1 MQNIS
6 LGFLDYAILAIYV
19 AFVIGIGF
27 ALTRYMKSSS
37 DFLTSGRSIP
47 TWVTGLAFI
56 SANLG
61 ALELVGM
68 AASGAKYG
76 IATAHFY
83 WVGAI
88 PAMIFLAVFMMP
100 FYYGSK
106 ARSVPEYLQMRFDGR
121 VMALNAIAFAVMTLF
136 ASGISMNALAKLLNQ
151 LLGWDYSF
159 ALLIC
164 SGVVLVYVLKGGLTS
179 AIYTEVLQ
187 FFMIVLGFA
196 PVVYLGLKD
205 AGGWHAMNQSLHAV
219 AANPAALHL
228 KPVGEIYQANAWT
241 SAWKPLLKGPES
253 NPMGVDWIAMVFG
266 LGFVLSFGYWC
277 TNFLVVQ
284 RAMAAKNMTAARNT
298 PIVAAIPK
306 MIFPVLVILP
316 GMIAIALAV
325 TPGKNYRLPPP
336 PIDSNKFA
344 ASIQIL
350 AKAPSQSVDL
360 TYDEIGKAIGMKI
373 DKDKIAALA
382 KSDAVISLGSIIT
395 EEEGARA
402 ELQTSKAALKQLK
415 RGGEASS
422 GIIRIAEDKVAA
434 TEEAVDVAV
443 KKLDGVT
450 SKVNEQLRDAVM
462 ENDYDGVILSLVKRY
477 CPPGLLGLAL
487 TALLASFMS
496 GMAGNVTA
504 FNTVW
509 TYNLYQSARRHFF
522 DTPKPCTLDH
532 KDGKAE
538 SVVLK
543 PNDPPDVHY
552 LWMGKFIT
560 VVGILLSIACA
571 YFAKQYNNAMDIIQL
586 VFGFVNAPLFATFL
600 LGMFWKRTTATGAFY
615 GLFGGIAGSAVF
627 HALTIAEGNSPGLK
641 GGYIHVFQE
650 FPSEMAQ
657 NFWLASFAFIT
668 CFVLTLGISLATS
681 RNKTDEELKGLVYSL
696 TPKIKDTD
704 QHFLLRPA
712 VLGVILLACCVILNF
727 IFW

>member
-1 MQNIS
+1 MQNIN

-19 AFVIGIGF
+19 IFVIGIGF

-88 PAMIFLAVFMMP
+88 PAMVFLAVFMMP

-106 ARSVPEYLQMRFDGR
+106 ARSVPEYLNMRFNPWVRG
-121 VMALNAIAFAVMTLF
+121 LNSIAFAVMTVF

-151 LLGWDYSF
+151 LLGWNYHL
-159 ALLIC
+159 ALWIC
-164 SGVVLVYVLKGGLTS
+164 SAVVLVYVLKGGLTS

-196 PVVYLGLKD
+196 PVVYLGLRD
-205 AGGWHAMNQSLHAV
+205 VGGWHAMTDKLHMV
-219 AANPAALHL
+219 ATDPMALHL
-228 KPVGEIYQANAWT
+228 NTKSFAADAWT
-241 SAWKPLLKGPES
+241 SAWKPLLGGFNA
-253 NPMGVDWIAMVFG
+253 NPMGVDIFAMVFG

-298 PIVAAIPK
+298 PLVAAIPK
-306 MIFPVLVILP
+306 MLFPALVIVP
-316 GMIAIALAV
+316 GMIAVALMAS
-325 TPGKNYRLPPP
+325 PEKGYRIPPP
-336 PIDSNKFA
+336 VVAEA
-344 ASIQIL
+344 AY
-350 AKAPSQSVDL
+350 AKAV
-360 TYDEIGKAIGMKI
+360 
-373 DKDKIAALA
+373 
-382 KSDAVISLGSIIT
+382 DAVKSANPADPAAGVKAVADALDKKVDEKKLTALIT
-395 EEEGARA
+395 SVKAR
-402 ELQTSKAALKQLK
+402 ELTDEQIK
-415 RGGEASS
+415 S
-422 GIIRIAEDKVAA
+422 GVYNSIAEY
-434 TEEAVDVAV
+434 
-443 KKLDGVT
+443 
-450 SKVNEQLRDAVM
+450 
-462 ENDYDGVILSLVKRY
+462 DYDGVILSLVKKY
-477 CPPGLLGLAL
+477 CPTGLLGLAL

-509 TYNLYQSARRHFF
+509 TYDIYQAFF
-522 DTPKPCTLDH
+522 VKNKPD
-532 KDGKAE
+532 
-538 SVVLK
+538 S
-543 PNDPPDVHY
+543 HY
-552 LWMGKFIT
+552 FWMAKFIT
-560 VVGILLSIACA
+560 VVGILFSIACA
-571 YFAKQYNNAMDIIQL
+571 YFASMYNNAMDVIQL

-600 LGMFWKRTTATGAFY
+600 LGMFWKRTTSIGAFL
-615 GLFGGIAGSAVF
+615 GLFGGIATSAIF
-627 HALTIAEGNSPGLK
+627 HALTTVQSNLDAAHHVVNQMK
-641 GGYIHVFQE
+641 GGYLGVVKA

-657 NFWLASFAFIT
+657 NFWLASFAFGSCLI
-668 CFVLTLGISLATS
+668 LTLVISLATS
-681 RNKTDEELKGLVYSL
+681 RTKSDEELKGLVYSL
-696 TPKIKDTD
+696 TPKIKDHE
-704 QHFLLRPA
+704 QHFLQRPA
-712 VLGVILLACCVILNF
+712 VLGVILLVCCIILNA